1 MVASETMG
9 TTHRVSDRCEPY
21 AHAVKRRVRQPFIT
35 NEETQSA
42 SDGRCHIVPLSYRY
56 VIWY

>member
-1 MVASETMG
+1 MG
-9 TTHRVSDRCEPY
+9 TTHRVSDRREP
-21 AHAVKRRVRQPFIT
+21 HARAVTRRVRQPFIP

-42 SDGRCHIVPLSYRY
+42 SDGRCHMVPLSYRY